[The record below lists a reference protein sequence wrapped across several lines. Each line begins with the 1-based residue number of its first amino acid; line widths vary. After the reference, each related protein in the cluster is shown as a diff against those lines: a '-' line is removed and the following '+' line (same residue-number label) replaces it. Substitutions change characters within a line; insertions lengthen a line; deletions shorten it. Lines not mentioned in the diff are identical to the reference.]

1 MIILFFLK
9 GSFDAAW
16 PSLVLGI
23 VTLIKIRGGFNLD
36 AGKYLIQG
44 FESTGFSE
52 TVIVC
57 RNKETNLV
65 PCYGYEEV
73 KL

>member
-1 MIILFFLK
+1 M
-9 GSFDAAW
+9 
-16 PSLVLGI
+16 
-23 VTLIKIRGGFNLD
+23 D
-36 AGKYLIQG
+36 AGTYLIQG
-44 FESTGFSE
+44 FESTGFTE
-52 TVIVC
+52 IVIVC